1 LKTEVI
7 KIDTD
12 NIDLDS
18 IRYAAR
24 VLKEGGLVSFPTETV
39 YGLGANALNT
49 TAVKNIFLAKGR
61 PSDNPLIV
69 HISSKQQINELV
81 SELPATAS
89 MLMDTFWPGPLTIV
103 LKKSA
108 IVPYEVTG
116 GLDTVAIRMPS
127 HPVALALIRESGVP
141 VVAPSSNTSGRPS
154 PTEAKHVIEDLTGK
168 IDIIIDAGS
177 TTIGLESTVID
188 VTGAVPVVLRPGGVT
203 LSQLEKLL
211 SHVEISPNLTEEQM
225 KHIAPRA
232 PGMKYKHYAPKAQMI
247 IVEGELPRIVD
258 KINELLSTYL
268 SEGLNVGVLATDE
281 TKDQYP
287 HANIISMG
295 SRRNPEIIAANL
307 FRALRDFDEMNV
319 QLILAEAVD
328 NHGIGF
334 AVMNRMTKAA
344 GHNIIKA

>member
-12 NIDLDS
+12 NIDLEN
-18 IRYAAR
+18 IRYAAQ
-24 VLKEGGLVSFPTETV
+24 VLTKGGLVSFPTETV

-49 TAVKNIFLAKGR
+49 AAVKNIFLAKGR

-81 SELPATAS
+81 SELPAAAS
-89 MLMDTFWPGPLTIV
+89 ILMDTFWPGPLTIV
-103 LKKSA
+103 LKKSD
-108 IVPYEVTG
+108 IVPHEVTG

-203 LSQLEKLL
+203 LSQLEELL
-211 SHVEISPNLTEEQM
+211 PQVEISPNLTEEQM
-225 KHIAPRA
+225 KYTTPRA

-247 IVEGELPRIVD
+247 IVEGELSRIVD
-258 KINELLSTYL
+258 KINELLSTYV

-281 TKDQYP
+281 TKDQYS
-287 HANIISMG
+287 HGNVISMG
-295 SRRNPEIIAANL
+295 SRHNPEIIAANL